1 MAINVQDDVLGTV
14 SFPDGTPENVITS
27 SIQDA
32 RDRTQQV
39 QRESETTGVAENV
52 LRQAQLAER
61 AAINPTTI
69 GGAIGAGIGAIAGGV
84 GAVPGAAAG
93 ALAGNLTD
101 LAIQAYNAYADKAG
115 AGKAIS
121 FTDFL
126 DNVKNSMGLPK
137 PVTPQER
144 IVERGIE
151 AVSGIGAPI
160 AAGQMM
166 ARSAIPAV
174 KTVGGILAA
183 EPMAQVVP
191 TILGAGAGA
200 GVSELGGGKGE
211 QALAEIGASLGPSAV
226 GAGARGLRYALAGGK
241 APQEVAANIAKFA
254 EAGVPI
260 SYGQATRAGL
270 PQYVERAIEKIPLS
284 STEYKKFGEAQQKAV
299 GSKVEEIR
307 KSISKATEPSTAGR
321 AMQRG
326 FEAPSAPLELPSGGK
341 LAGLQGGLSKRAQ
354 VTNERLYSNIEKLIP
369 QQKPIAPD
377 NTVALLN
384 ELGQATPGMEKIQ
397 GSKLLKKPIMVDFKN
412 RYMSQLKGNIQ
423 DPIQVYR
430 GGAPDIKSGRPL
442 YVSTSRKEAGLYA
455 GGKMAQ
461 GMEEKAPLSSFV
473 IDKSKIAT
481 EEQAREILKGMKID
495 EGNNVLSE
503 LIDPMLSEGTLNM
516 YIGDRNVKKLFSEL
530 RKQGYQGIGF
540 SDAGIKSR
548 TANNIVLFDPKKSLE
563 DASKY
568 GKTTFQVLKKM
579 RTDIGE
585 QLNKVSL
592 QPNPEEAQIQAL
604 YGAISEDMKQ
614 AAMNESKEAYNA
626 FLRANSYNRAYHE
639 RIARINSIIQQKNP
653 EGAFRDAFSEIRAGG
668 TKIGS
673 ILNSVPKEDQK
684 EVVGAFIARMGKAPA
699 GQQDVAG
706 QTFDTTTFYRNWQ
719 NMNVDAKNKL
729 FNRFG
734 SQFRRDMDNIA
745 GVINTISEQRGV
757 LANPSGT
764 TQTMVPPATLFGV
777 MGSIAAGKFGFATG
791 IVSTIA
797 LSSRA
802 SKLFTNPTFV
812 NWLAKN
818 IEIPTQGIPAAINN
832 LNQLALDNEDSD
844 MAQFAEELKKQA
856 GK

>member
-39 QRESETTGVAENV
+39 QRESETTGVTENV

-200 GVSELGGGKGE
+200 GVSELGGGRGE

-299 GSKVEEIR
+299 GAKVEEIR

-369 QQKPIAPD
+369 QKKAIGSD
-377 NTVALLN
+377 NTVKFLDLVTK
-384 ELGQATPGMEKIQ
+384 QTPGMEELA
-397 GSKLLKKPIMVDFKN
+397 GSSLLNKPIMQDFKA
-412 RYMSQLKGNIQ
+412 RYDAQLK
-423 DPIQVYR
+423 
-430 GGAPDIKSGRPL
+430 KS
-442 YVSTSRKEAGLYA
+442 
-455 GGKMAQ
+455 
-461 GMEEKAPLSSFV
+461 
-473 IDKSKIAT
+473 
-481 EEQAREILKGMKID
+481 
-495 EGNNVLSE
+495 N
-503 LIDPMLSEGTLNM
+503 
-516 YIGDRNVKKLFSEL
+516 
-530 RKQGYQGIGF
+530 
-540 SDAGIKSR
+540 
-548 TANNIVLFDPKKSLE
+548 
-563 DASKY
+563 
-568 GKTTFQVLKKM
+568 GKTSFAVLKKM
-579 RTDIGE
+579 RTDIGQ
-585 QLNKVSL
+585 QLDRVSL
-592 QPNPEEAQIQAL
+592 APNPEEAQIQGL
-604 YGAISEDMKQ
+604 FGAISEDMKQ

-812 NWLAKN
+812 HWLAKN

-844 MAQFAEELKKQA
+844 MAQFAESLKKQA